1 MPQRS
6 FQVTEQIPEY
16 LQPYIAHQDAS
27 LYTPMDHASWRFIL
41 KISQAFF
48 AKHAHPMYLNG
59 LRETGIS
66 TDRIPLISE
75 MDQKLRRFG
84 WRAVPVSGFIPP
96 AVFMEFLSRGILP
109 IACDMRKIENISY
122 TPAPD
127 IVHEAA
133 GHAPIIAEPSYAA
146 YLRHYGEL
154 AEKAIYSK
162 QDLDV
167 YEAVRNLSDVKEDPS
182 STEAQIAAAQK
193 RLDDAAAAVDHDTE
207 ATQLGRMGWWTIEYG
222 LLGDEKEAKIYGAG
236 LLSSVSESYNC
247 LNPEVKKVPFSVD
260 CVDVTYD
267 ITKPQPQL
275 FVARDFDALVKGLD
289 DLAERMAYRRGGI
302 EGLEKARKA
311 AVPTTS
317 VLETGL
323 QISGTLSRYRQAS
336 GGSTQ
341 DASGAVSYLH
351 FQGPTQLCFENRE
364 LDGQGPEYHREGF
377 GTALG
382 FIKGFKKSP
391 AELSP
396 ADLETLGFKKGSK
409 GRMEFES
416 GVVVEGELV
425 SYLARG
431 GKNLILTFHNCS
443 VKLGSEVLFDPSWGT
458 YDMACG
464 SKVVSVFG
472 GAADRSRYLAAT
484 GGFGQP
490 PAKPKTNLTESN
502 RALNELYA
510 QVRALRT
517 KAQSIGPE
525 IGTAFGDF
533 VTELSGKLAKIHDEL
548 EKNHRSDWL
557 LRFELLELD
566 QQYQLKSPWAKQVR
580 ARLNE
585 ATYTSKDKA
594 DMISRGL
601 AVLNSAGVAS

>member
-6 FQVTEQIPEY
+6 LTVTEQIPEY
-16 LQPYIAHQDAS
+16 LQPYIAHQDPL

-48 AKHAHPMYLNG
+48 AKNAHPMYLNG

-167 YEAVRNLSDVKEDPS
+167 YEAVRNLSDIKEDPS

-193 RLDDAAAAVDHDTE
+193 RLDDAVAAVDHDTE

-236 LLSSVSESYNC
+236 LLSSVAESFNC

-289 DLAERMAYRRGGI
+289 DLAERMAYRRGGV

-311 AVPTTS
+311 EVPTTS

-323 QISGTLSRYRQAS
+323 QISGTLTRYRQA
-336 GGSTQ
+336 
-341 DASGAVSYLH
+341 ASGSEVTYLH
-351 FQGPTQLCFENRE
+351 FQGPTQLCYENRE

-382 FIKGFKKSP
+382 FVKGLKRTP
-391 AELSP
+391 AELNISE
-396 ADLETLGFKKGSK
+396 LEKLGFKSGSK

-425 SYLARG
+425 SRLERG
-431 GKNLILTFHNCS
+431 GKNLILSFRDCS
-443 VKLGSEVLFDPSWGT
+443 VKFGSEVLFDPSWGT

-464 SKVVSVFG
+464 AKVVSVFG

-510 QVRALRT
+510 RVRKLRDSASS
-517 KAQSIGPE
+517 KKSMSAEMVSE
-525 IGTAFGDF
+525 
-533 VTELSGKLAKIHDEL
+533 LAKIHDEL
-548 EKNHRSDWL
+548 EKSYRSDWL
-557 LRFELLELD
+557 LRYELLELD
-566 QQYQLKSPWAKQVR
+566 QQYQLKSAWADSVR

-585 ATYTSKDKA
+585 ASRTARDKA

-601 AVLNSAGVAS
+601 ELL

>member
-6 FQVTEQIPEY
+6 LTVTEQIPEY
-16 LQPYIAHQDAS
+16 LQPYIAQQDPS
-27 LYTPMDHASWRFIL
+27 LYTPIDHASWRFIL

-48 AKHAHPMYLNG
+48 AKNAHPMYLNG

-96 AVFMEFLSRGILP
+96 AVFMEFLSRGVLP

-146 YLRHYGEL
+146 YLRNYGEL

-182 STEAQIAAAQK
+182 STEAQIEAAQR

-236 LLSSVSESYNC
+236 LLSSVAESYNC
-247 LNPEVKKVPFSVD
+247 LNPDVRKVPFSVD

-289 DLAERMAYRRGGI
+289 DLAERMAYRRGGV

-311 AVPTTS
+311 AVPTTT

-323 QISGTLSRYRQAS
+323 QISGTLTRYRQAAAS
-336 GGSTQ
+336 GASQGTSGVSQ
-341 DASGAVSYLH
+341 NASGAVIYLQ
-351 FQGPTQLCFENRE
+351 FQGPTQLCYQNHE
-364 LDGQGPEYHREGF
+364 LEGQGPVHHREGF

-382 FIKGFKKSP
+382 IVKGLKRTP
-391 AELSP
+391 AELSV
-396 ADLETLGFKKGSK
+396 ADLEKLGFKPDSK

-425 SYLARG
+425 SRLERD
-431 GKNLILTFHNCS
+431 GKNLILTFRNCS
-443 VKLGSEVLFDPSWGT
+443 VKLGAEVLFDPSWGT

-464 SKVVSVFG
+464 SKVISVFG

-510 QVRALRT
+510 RVRKLRDAASESKSMSAEMT
-517 KAQSIGPE
+517 S
-525 IGTAFGDF
+525 
-533 VTELSGKLAKIHDEL
+533 ELTKIHDEL
-548 EKNHRSDWL
+548 ERNYRSDWL
-557 LRFELLELD
+557 IRYELLELD
-566 QQYQLKSPWAKQVR
+566 HQYQLKSAWADTVR
-580 ARLNE
+580 ARLAE
-585 ATYTSKDKA
+585 ISRTAKDKS

-601 AVLNSAGVAS
+601 ELL

>member
-6 FQVTEQIPEY
+6 LTVTEQIPEY

-27 LYTPMDHASWRFIL
+27 LYTPIDHASWRFIL
-41 KISQAFF
+41 KISQAYF

-96 AVFMEFLSRGILP
+96 AVFMEFLSRGVLP

-182 STEAQIAAAQK
+182 STDAQVAAAQK

-236 LLSSVSESYNC
+236 LLSSVAESYNC
-247 LNPEVKKVPFSVD
+247 LNPEVKKIPFSAD

-289 DLAERMAYRRGGI
+289 ELAERMAYRRGGI

-311 AVPTTS
+311 AVPTTT

-323 QISGTLSRYRQAS
+323 QISGTLVRYH
-336 GGSTQ
+336 Q
-341 DASGAVSYLH
+341 DASGAVSYLQY
-351 FQGPTQLCFENRE
+351 QGPTQLCFENRE
-364 LDGQGPEYHREGF
+364 LEGQGPEYHREGF

-382 FIKGFKKSP
+382 FVKGLKKTP
-391 AELSP
+391 AELNLS
-396 ADLETLGFKKGSK
+396 DLEMLGFKSGAK
-409 GRMEFES
+409 GRMVFES

-425 SYLARG
+425 SRLERN
-431 GKNLILTFHNCS
+431 GKNLILAFRGCG
-443 VKLGSEVLFDPSWGT
+443 VKLGSDILFDPSWGT

-510 QVRALRT
+510 QVRKLRD
-517 KAQSIGPE
+517 
-525 IGTAFGDF
+525 TA
-533 VTELSGKLAKIHDEL
+533 TQKNSLSSEMIQELDKIHSEL

-557 LRFELLELD
+557 LRYELLELD
-566 QQYQLKSPWAKQVR
+566 QQYRLKSPWTEQVR
-580 ARLNE
+580 ARLEE
-585 ATYTSKDKA
+585 AARSSKDKA

-601 AVLNSAGVAS
+601 SVLSSTGVTQ

>member
-6 FQVTEQIPEY
+6 LTVTEQIPEY

-27 LYTPMDHASWRFIL
+27 LYTAIDHASWRFIL
-41 KISQAFF
+41 KISQAYF
-48 AKHAHPMYLNG
+48 AKHAHPMYVNG

-167 YEAVRNLSDVKEDPS
+167 YEAVRNLSDVKEDPA

-193 RLDDAAAAVDHDTE
+193 RLDDASAAVDHDTE

-222 LLGDEKEAKIYGAG
+222 LLGDEKNAKIYGAG
-236 LLSSVSESYNC
+236 LLSSVAESYNC

-275 FVARDFDALVKGLD
+275 FVARDFDALVRGLD
-289 DLAERMAYRRGGI
+289 ELAERMAYRLGGI

-311 AVPTTS
+311 AVPTTT

-323 QISGTLSRYRQAS
+323 QISGTLVRYRQ
-336 GGSTQ
+336 GS
-341 DASGAVSYLH
+341 DGAPIYLH
-351 FQGPTQLCFENRE
+351 YQGPTQLCFENRE
-364 LDGQGPEYHREGF
+364 IEGQGPGYHREGF

-382 FIKGFKKSP
+382 QIRGLKKTP
-391 AELSP
+391 AELTSS
-396 ADLETLGFKKGSK
+396 DLESLGFKSGAK
-409 GRMEFES
+409 GRMDFES
-416 GVVVEGELV
+416 GVTVEGELT
-425 SYLARG
+425 SRLERG
-431 GKNLILTFHNCS
+431 GKTLILAFKNCT

-464 SKVVSVFG
+464 SRVASVFG

-502 RALNELYA
+502 RALNDLYA
-510 QVRALRT
+510 RVRSLREQAPT
-517 KAQSIGPE
+517 DSKKE
-525 IGTAFGDF
+525 
-533 VTELSGKLAKIHDEL
+533 ELMKELTRIHDEL

-557 LRFELLELD
+557 LRYELLELEH
-566 QQYQLKSPWAKQVR
+566 QHQLNSPWAGTIKT
-580 ARLNE
+580 RLSE
-585 ATYTSKDKA
+585 IAKTAKDKA

-601 AVLNSAGVAS
+601 ELL

>member
-6 FQVTEQIPEY
+6 LTVTEQIPEY

-27 LYTPMDHASWRFIL
+27 LYTAIDHASWRFIL

-75 MDQKLRRFG
+75 MDQKLRGFG

-96 AVFMEFLSRGILP
+96 AVFMEFLSRGVLP

-167 YEAVRNLSDVKEDPS
+167 YEAVRNLSDVKEDPA

-222 LLGDEKEAKIYGAG
+222 LLGDEKNAKIYGAG
-236 LLSSVSESYNC
+236 LLSSVAESYNC
-247 LNPEVKKVPFSVD
+247 LNPDVKKIPFNVD

-289 DLAERMAYRRGGI
+289 ALAERLAYRRGGI

-311 AVPTTS
+311 AVPTTT

-323 QISGTLSRYRQAS
+323 QISGTLVRYRQDS
-336 GGSTQ
+336 H
-341 DASGAVSYLH
+341 GAPTYLQ
-351 FQGPTQLCFENRE
+351 FQGPTQLCYENRE
-364 LDGQGPEYHREGF
+364 LDGQGPQYHREGF

-382 FIKGFKKSP
+382 FLRDLKKTA
-391 AELSP
+391 AELTV
-396 ADLETLGFKKGSK
+396 AEFEKLGFKSGSK
-409 GRMEFES
+409 GRLEFES
-416 GVVVEGELV
+416 GVIVEGEFESRLE
-425 SYLARG
+425 RG
-431 GKNLILTFHNCS
+431 GKNLILAFKNCT
-443 VKLGSEVLFDPSWGT
+443 VKLGTEVLFDPSWGT

-490 PAKPKTNLTESN
+490 PAKPKTNLTNSN
-502 RALNELYA
+502 RALNDLYA
-510 QVRALRT
+510 RVRTIRDRAQGSATGKSQAGALSDEM
-517 KAQSIGPE
+517 KSKML
-525 IGTAFGDF
+525 
-533 VTELSGKLAKIHDEL
+533 TELTQIHEEL
-548 EKNHRSDWL
+548 EKSYRSDWL
-557 LRFELLELD
+557 LRYELLELEH
-566 QQYQLKSPWAKQVR
+566 QYHLNSPWAETVKNR
-580 ARLNE
+580 LGEIAR
-585 ATYTSKDKA
+585 TGKDKA

-601 AVLNSAGVAS
+601 GLL

>member
-6 FQVTEQIPEY
+6 LTVTEQIPEY

-27 LYTPMDHASWRFIL
+27 LYTAIDHASWRFIL

-75 MDQKLRRFG
+75 MDQKLRGFG

-96 AVFMEFLSRGILP
+96 AVFMEFLSRGVLP

-167 YEAVRNLSDVKEDPS
+167 YEAVRNLSDVKEDPA
-182 STEAQIAAAQK
+182 STETQIAAAQK
-193 RLDDAAAAVDHDTE
+193 RLDDAVAAVDHDTE

-222 LLGDEKEAKIYGAG
+222 LLGDEKNAKIYGAG
-236 LLSSVSESYNC
+236 LLSSVAESYNC
-247 LNPEVKKVPFSVD
+247 LNPDVKKIPFNVD

-289 DLAERMAYRRGGI
+289 NLAERLAYRRGGI

-311 AVPTTS
+311 AVPTTT

-323 QISGTLSRYRQAS
+323 QISGTLVRYRQDS
-336 GGSTQ
+336 H
-341 DASGAVSYLH
+341 GAPTYLQ
-351 FQGPTQLCFENRE
+351 FQGPTQLCYENRE
-364 LDGQGPEYHREGF
+364 LDGQGPQYHREGF

-382 FIKGFKKSP
+382 FVRDLKKTP
-391 AELSP
+391 AELTV
-396 ADLETLGFKKGSK
+396 AELEKLGFKSGAK
-409 GRMEFES
+409 GRLEFES
-416 GVVVEGELV
+416 GVTVEGELV
-425 SYLARG
+425 SHLERG
-431 GKNLILTFHNCS
+431 RKNLILAFKNCT
-443 VKLGSEVLFDPSWGT
+443 VKLGTEVLFDPSWGT

-490 PAKPKTNLTESN
+490 PAKPKTNLTNSN
-502 RALNELYA
+502 RALNDLYA
-510 QVRALRT
+510 RVRALRDG
-517 KAQSIGPE
+517 AQGGATGKSPAGALSNE
-525 IGTAFGDF
+525 MKSKML
-533 VTELSGKLAKIHDEL
+533 TELTQIHEEL
-548 EKNHRSDWL
+548 EKSYRSDWL
-557 LRFELLELD
+557 LRYELLELEH
-566 QQYQLKSPWAKQVR
+566 QYHLNSPWAETVR
-580 ARLNE
+580 NRLGEIAR
-585 ATYTSKDKA
+585 TGKDKA

-601 AVLNSAGVAS
+601 GLL

>member
-1 MPQRS
+1 MPQRPL
-6 FQVTEQIPEY
+6 TEEIPEY
-16 LQPYIAHQDAS
+16 LQPYIAQQDAS

-48 AKHAHPMYLNG
+48 ARHAHPMYLNG
-59 LRETGIS
+59 LSETGIS

-75 MDQKLRRFG
+75 MDEKLKRFG

-167 YEAVRNLSDVKEDPS
+167 YEAVRNLSDTKEDPAS
-182 STEAQIAAAQK
+182 SEAQIATAQK
-193 RLDDAAAAVDHDTE
+193 RLDDAVAAVDHVTE

-222 LLGDEKEAKIYGAG
+222 LLGDEKNAKIYGAG
-236 LLSSVSESYNC
+236 LLSSVAESYNC
-247 LNPEVKKVPFSVD
+247 LNPEVKKIPFNVD

-275 FVARDFDALVKGLD
+275 FVARDFDALVNGLD
-289 DLAERMAYRRGGI
+289 ELAERMAYRRGGT

-311 AVPTTS
+311 AIPTTT

-323 QISGTLSRYRQAS
+323 QISGTLVRYRQ
-336 GGSTQ
+336 
-341 DASGAVSYLH
+341 DATGAASYLH
-351 FQGPTQLCFENRE
+351 FQGPTQLCFESHE
-364 LDGQGPEYHREGF
+364 LEGQGPAYHREGF

-382 FIKGFKKSP
+382 FVRGMKRTP
-391 AELSP
+391 AELTA
-396 ADLETLGFKKGSK
+396 ADLEKLGFKTGAK
-409 GRMEFES
+409 GRIEFES
-416 GVVVEGELV
+416 GVVVEGELTGR
-425 SYLARG
+425 LERG
-431 GKNLILTFHNCS
+431 GKNLLLTFRSCI
-443 VKLGSEVLFDPSWGT
+443 VKLGNEVLFDPSWGT

-464 SKVVSVFG
+464 ARVVSVFG

-510 QVRALRT
+510 RVRRLRDQT
-517 KAQSIGPE
+517 KE
-525 IGTAFGDF
+525 
-533 VTELSGKLAKIHDEL
+533 SGKLPSESAQTIARELEKTHNEL
-548 EKNHRSDWL
+548 EKNYRSDWL
-557 LRFELLELD
+557 LRYELLELNEK
-566 QQYQLKSPWAKQVR
+566 YALKSPWANSVR
-580 ARLNE
+580 TRLAE
-585 ATYTSKDKA
+585 ISKTAQDKA
-594 DMISRGL
+594 EMISRGL
-601 AVLNSAGVAS
+601 ELL

>member
-6 FQVTEQIPEY
+6 LTVTEQIPEY

-27 LYTPMDHASWRFIL
+27 LYTAIDHASWRFIL
-41 KISQAFF
+41 KISQAYF

-167 YEAVRNLSDVKEDPS
+167 YEAVRNLSDVKEDPA

-222 LLGDEKEAKIYGAG
+222 LLGDEKNAKIYGAG
-236 LLSSVSESYNC
+236 LLSSVAESYNC

-311 AVPTTS
+311 AVPTTT

-323 QISGTLSRYRQAS
+323 QISGTLVRYRQ
-336 GGSTQ
+336 GS
-341 DASGAVSYLH
+341 DGAPIYLH
-351 FQGPTQLCFENRE
+351 YQGPTQLCFENHE
-364 LDGQGPEYHREGF
+364 IEGQGPDYHREGF

-382 FIKGFKKSP
+382 QIRGLKSGLKKTP
-391 AELSP
+391 AELTS
-396 ADLETLGFKKGSK
+396 ADLEGLGFKSGAK

-416 GVVVEGELV
+416 GVTVEGELATR
-425 SYLARG
+425 LERG
-431 GKNLILTFHNCS
+431 GKTLILAFKNCT

-490 PAKPKTNLTESN
+490 PAKPKTNLTDSN
-502 RALNELYA
+502 RALNDLYA
-510 QVRALRT
+510 RVRSLRDRSQSGQKSAQGDSS
-517 KAQSIGPE
+517 KAEMPVAE
-525 IGTAFGDF
+525 MLK
-533 VTELSGKLAKIHDEL
+533 ELTQIHDEL

-557 LRFELLELD
+557 LRYELLELEH
-566 QQYQLKSPWAKQVR
+566 QFQLNSPWAVTTKT
-580 ARLNE
+580 RLSE
-585 ATYTSKDKA
+585 IAKTAKDKA

-601 AVLNSAGVAS
+601 ELL

>member
-6 FQVTEQIPEY
+6 LTVTEQIPEY

-27 LYTPMDHASWRFIL
+27 LYTAIDHASWRFIL

-75 MDQKLRRFG
+75 MDQKLRGFG

-96 AVFMEFLSRGILP
+96 AVFMEFLSRGVLP

-167 YEAVRNLSDVKEDPS
+167 YEAVRNLSDVKEDPA
-182 STEAQIAAAQK
+182 STETQIAAAQK
-193 RLDDAAAAVDHDTE
+193 RLDDAVAAVDHDTE

-222 LLGDEKEAKIYGAG
+222 LLGDEKNAKIYGAG
-236 LLSSVSESYNC
+236 LLSSVAESYNC
-247 LNPEVKKVPFSVD
+247 LNPDVKKIPFNVD

-289 DLAERMAYRRGGI
+289 NLAERLAYRRGGI

-311 AVPTTS
+311 AVPTTT

-323 QISGTLSRYRQAS
+323 QISGTLVRYRQDS
-336 GGSTQ
+336 H
-341 DASGAVSYLH
+341 GAPTYLQ
-351 FQGPTQLCFENRE
+351 FQGPTQLCYENRE
-364 LDGQGPEYHREGF
+364 LDGQGPQYHREGF

-382 FIKGFKKSP
+382 FVRDLKKTP
-391 AELSP
+391 AELTV
-396 ADLETLGFKKGSK
+396 AELEKLGFKSGAK
-409 GRMEFES
+409 GRLEFES
-416 GVVVEGELV
+416 GVTVEGELV
-425 SYLARG
+425 SRLERG
-431 GKNLILTFHNCS
+431 GKNLILAFKNCT
-443 VKLGSEVLFDPSWGT
+443 VKLGTEVLFDPSWGT

-464 SKVVSVFG
+464 SKVFSVFG

-490 PAKPKTNLTESN
+490 PAKPKTNLTNSN
-502 RALNELYA
+502 RALNDLYA
-510 QVRALRT
+510 RVRALRDG
-517 KAQSIGPE
+517 AQGGATGKSPVGALSNE
-525 IGTAFGDF
+525 MKSKML
-533 VTELSGKLAKIHDEL
+533 TELTQIHEEL
-548 EKNHRSDWL
+548 EKSYRSDWL
-557 LRFELLELD
+557 LRYELLELEH
-566 QQYQLKSPWAKQVR
+566 QYHLNSPWAETVR
-580 ARLNE
+580 NRLGEIAR
-585 ATYTSKDKA
+585 TGKDKA

-601 AVLNSAGVAS
+601 GLL